1 MCGRSRRRQVDPAVG
16 LNEPEARLDVL
27 EVPTPKAG
35 KAREVIETLLSRTSN
50 SSLLNKEA
58 I

>member
-1 MCGRSRRRQVDPAVG
+1 VDPAVG
-16 LNEPEARLDVL
+16 LNEPEAGLDVL

-35 KAREVIETLLSRTSN
+35 KAREVIETLLSRTAN

-58 I
+58 T